1 MHSPAAAV
9 TLREVTAETVRAI
22 CDLQVRPEQ
31 QAFVA
36 SNAVSIAQAYFD
48 PKAWFRA
55 IYAGEDPV
63 GFVMLSL
70 DEKTPE
76 YCIWRFMIDAR
87 HQGRGYG
94 RAALE
99 LAIDH
104 LRGRPGATEVLLS
117 YVPAPGGPEA
127 FYRQAGFQPTGQV
140 VEGEV
145 VMKRLL

>member
-1 MHSPAAAV
+1 MNTPAAAV
-9 TLREVTAETVRAI
+9 TLREVTAETVPAI
-22 CDLQVRPEQ
+22 CKLQVRPEQ

-36 SNAVSIAQAYFD
+36 SNAFSIAQAHFD

-55 IYAGEDPV
+55 IYAGEEPV

-87 HQGRGYG
+87 HQGRGYR

-99 LAIDH
+99 LAIDAI
-104 LRGRPGATEVLLS
+104 RGRPGATEVLLS
-117 YVPAPGGPEA
+117 YVPAPGSPEA
-127 FYRQAGFQPTGQV
+127 FYRQAGFQPTGQIL
-140 VEGEV
+140 EGEV